1 MSEKPMKPAN
11 ILSFSEISDQTCR
24 NSYEK
29 YLGINIKDEEF
40 LCLKKFCSLLQAE
53 HPSIEVYNNFYIGYN
68 IPQISKEFDLLRIDD
83 NLVIDIELKKT
94 STPEKIKKQLIQN
107 QHYLSYL
114 NRKILLVTFEK
125 VSGSIYTLDKDNQ
138 LTTIDVNGLI
148 SELESQNHLYTGDL
162 NKLFNPSNYLVSPF
176 NSTGAFLDGKYFLT
190 NQQEEFK
197 TRVTDSFKSTSHNII
212 GITGKAGTGKTLLL
226 YDLAKHFIEEGKRVK
241 IFHVGNLNKGHYTL
255 ISHGWDI
262 SPIKNINKV
271 IDAALDTQG
280 NSKYDIIILDETQRI
295 YINQLNKILQFV
307 KEHELK
313 CIISYDPAQTLSDTE
328 KNSKAIPTIEANCI
342 DRLEL
347 SEKIRTNKNLA
358 QFIRSVFDLNKKSKP
373 EEVSIIHFQ
382 NKNIAKE
389 YISKKNDFRFINYT
403 PSLFYHYQLDDFQ
416 SLRICEGTSHSVIGQ
431 EFDNVIVIIDN
442 FFYYDETKQLNYMR
456 RSENP
461 YIQVKM
467 LFQAMTRVKRKLEIV
482 VINNQPVFGEILKLL
497 SPQ

>member
-1 MSEKPMKPAN
+1 MKPAN
-11 ILSFSEISDQTCR
+11 ILSFSEISDQTCKE
-24 NSYEK
+24 SYEK

-53 HPSIEVYNNFYIGYN
+53 HPSIEVYNNFYIGYS

-83 NLVIDIELKKT
+83 DLVIDIELKKT

-107 QHYLSYL
+107 KHYLSYL
-114 NRKILLVTFEK
+114 NRNILLVAFEK
-125 VSGSIYTLDKDNQ
+125 DSGSIYTLDKDNQ
-138 LTTIDVNGLI
+138 LITIDINGLI
-148 SELESQNHLYTGDL
+148 SALESQNHPYTGDL

-176 NSTGAFLDGKYFLT
+176 NSTGSFLYGKYFLT

-197 TRVTDSFKSTSHNII
+197 THVTNSFKSTSHNII

-226 YDLAKHFIEEGKRVK
+226 YDLAKYFIEEGKRVK
-241 IFHVGNLNKGHYTL
+241 IFHVGNLNQGHNTL

-313 CIISYDPAQTLSDTE
+313 CIISYDPAQTLCFAE
-328 KNSKAIPTIEANCI
+328 KNSKAISTIEASCT
-342 DRLEL
+342 DRLNL

-358 QFIRSVFDLNKKSKP
+358 QFIKSVFDLNKKSQIIP
-373 EEVSIIHFQ
+373 EDVSIIHFQ
-382 NKNIAKE
+382 NESTAKA
-389 YISKKNDFRFINYT
+389 YISTKNDFRLINYT
-403 PSLFYHYQLDDFQ
+403 PSRYHQDHLDDFQ
-416 SLRICEGTSHSVIGQ
+416 YLRICEGTSHSVIGQ

-442 FFYYDETKQLNYMR
+442 FFYYDKDKQL
-456 RSENP
+456 RSTGRPGNP
-461 YIQVKM
+461 YDQIKM
-467 LFQAMTRVKRKLEIV
+467 LFQAMTRVKRKLEMV
-482 VINNQPVFGEILKLL
+482 VINNQAVFGEILKLL
-497 SPQ
+497 S

>member
-1 MSEKPMKPAN
+1 MKPAN
-11 ILSFSEISDQTCR
+11 ILSFSEISDQTCKK
-24 NSYEK
+24 SYEK

-94 STPEKIKKQLIQN
+94 STSEKIKKQLIQN

-125 VSGSIYTLDKDNQ
+125 DSSSIYTLDKDNQ
-138 LTTIDVNGLI
+138 LITIDINGLI
-148 SELESQNHLYTGDL
+148 SELESQNHPYTGDL

-197 TRVTDSFKSTSHNII
+197 TRVTNSFKSTSHNII

-255 ISHGWDI
+255 ISCGWHI
-262 SPIKNINKV
+262 SPVKDVYNVIINA
-271 IDAALDTQG
+271 IDAQRK
-280 NSKYDIIILDETQRI
+280 SKFDIIILDETQRI
-295 YINQLNKILQFV
+295 NTTQLDLILKFVLDNQ
-307 KEHELK
+307 LK
-313 CIISYDPAQTLSDTE
+313 CIISYDPVQTLSNTE

-358 QFIRSVFDLNKKSKP
+358 QFIRSVFNLNKKSQIIP
-373 EEVSIIHFQ
+373 EDVSIIHFQ
-382 NKNIAKE
+382 NESTAKA
-389 YISKKNDFRFINYT
+389 YISTKNDFRLINYT
-403 PSLFYHYQLDDFQ
+403 PSRYYQDHLDDFQ
-416 SLRICEGTSHSVIGQ
+416 LLRVYEGTSHSVIGQ

-442 FFYYDETKQLNYMR
+442 FFYYDGAKQLKSIGR
-456 RSENP
+456 PGNP
-461 YIQVKM
+461 YDQVNM
-467 LFQAMTRVKRKLEIV
+467 LRQAMTRVKRKLEIV
-482 VINNQPVFGEILKLL
+482 VIKNQPVFGEVLKLL
-497 SPQ
+497 FPQ